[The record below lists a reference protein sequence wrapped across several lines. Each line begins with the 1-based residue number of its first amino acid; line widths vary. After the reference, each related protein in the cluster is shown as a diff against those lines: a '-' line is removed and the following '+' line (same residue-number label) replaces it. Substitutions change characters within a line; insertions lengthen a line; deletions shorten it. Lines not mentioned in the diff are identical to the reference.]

1 MVQAEEDIATFYCQH
16 PTARSIGWILDD
28 VPFLQYSPPNVTHI
42 SQPSADGQLSI
53 HILTMV
59 AHREYNETKIQCL
72 ASVEATIEIAEPA
85 AFLTVQ
91 GD

>member
-1 MVQAEEDIATFYCQH
+1 MVQVEEDIATFYCQH
-16 PTARSIGWILDD
+16 PTARSIGWVLDD

-42 SQPSADGQLSI
+42 TQPSADGQLSI

-59 AHREYNETKIQCL
+59 AHREIKIQCL